1 MNTKMQS
8 LLNFAVFYNIA
19 KSHKLSMKTAYK
31 LAQLNKAIQGEVD
44 FYREKFQALAWEY
57 GQVDESGQ
65 LIPTADGT
73 GITLKPGTEP
83 ECYAALQELEN
94 LEVTL
99 PDIKFSLDEFASIKL
114 TTAEIEPILPF
125 IEE

>member
-8 LLNFAVFYNIA
+8 LLNFPNFYEIVKNQ
-19 KSHKLSMKTAYK
+19 KLPMKTAYK
-31 LAQLNKAIQGEVD
+31 LAQLSKVIQGEIG
-44 FYREKFQALAWEY
+44 FYREKFQALVWEY
-57 GQVDESGQ
+57 GEVDENGQ

-73 GITLKPGTEP
+73 GIKLKPGTEP
-83 ECYAALQELEN
+83 ECYSAIHELEN

-99 PDIKFSLDEFASIKL
+99 PDIKFSLDDFANVEL
-114 TTAEIEPILPF
+114 TTAEIDPILPF